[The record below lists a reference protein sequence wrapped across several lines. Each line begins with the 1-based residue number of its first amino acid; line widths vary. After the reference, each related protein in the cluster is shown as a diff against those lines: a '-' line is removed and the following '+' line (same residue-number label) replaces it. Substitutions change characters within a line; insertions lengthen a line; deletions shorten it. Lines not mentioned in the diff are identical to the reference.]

1 MNALYIGS
9 TAGNSGKSMI
19 TMGLGLRLKEQGRKV
34 GYLKPVGRSPITLQ
48 GRLADGD
55 AEFMKQVL
63 GLDEPLD
70 ALCPVV
76 VTQDLVAQGLRGEVP
91 DLLPPIREALGRV
104 AQGKDVV
111 LVGGAGSLTEGMF
124 LGIAGLRLVKTLNL
138 PVLLIDPYQTEV
150 CVDCILSARE
160 ALGDRLLGVVLNR
173 VTPASLAEV
182 SGAVVPFLRRRGIPV
197 LGTVPHDLLLDAITV
212 RQIHGVLGGRV
223 LCGED
228 RLDEFVERFTVG
240 AMDVEGALS
249 YFSRQSN
256 KAVITGGH
264 RSDILMAALETSTRC
279 LVLTGGQAPNDLIV
293 SRAVERG
300 IPILVVPYDTLT
312 TVEKLEGVLG
322 RIRIREERKVAR
334 ARQLID
340 AHLDYEVLQAAWA
353 AFAARRGA

>member
-1 MNALYIGS
+1 MKALYIGS

-19 TMGLGLRLKEQGRKV
+19 TMGLGLHLREQGRKV
-34 GYLKPVGRSPITLQ
+34 GYLKPVGRSPMAQQ

-55 AEFMKQVL
+55 VEFMKRVL
-63 GLDEPLD
+63 SLDEPLD
-70 ALCPVV
+70 EMCPVV
-76 VTQDLVAQGLRGEVP
+76 ITQDLVNQGLRGDLP
-91 DLLPPIREALGRV
+91 DVLPRIQEAFRRV

-124 LGIAGLRLVKTLNL
+124 LGLAGLRLVKALDL
-138 PVLLIDPYQTEV
+138 PILLIDPYLTEV

-160 ALGDRLLGVVLNR
+160 ALGDRLVGVVLNR

-182 SGAVVPFLRRRGIPV
+182 VGAVVPFLQRRGIPV
-197 LGTVPHDLLLDAITV
+197 LGTIPHDLLLDAITV
-212 RQIHGVLGGRV
+212 RQLHGVLGGRV
-223 LCGED
+223 LCAGD
-228 RLDEFVERFTVG
+228 RLDEFVERFSVG
-240 AMDVEGALS
+240 AMDVEAAFS
-249 YFSRQSN
+249 YFSKQPN

-279 LVLTGGQAPNDLIV
+279 LVLTGDQDPNDLIL

-300 IPILVVPYDTLT
+300 IPVLVVPYDTLS
-312 TVEKLEGVLG
+312 TVERLEGVLG

-340 AHLDYEVLQAAWA
+340 AHLDYAALDARWA
-353 AFAARRGA
+353 AFAARRAA

>member
-1 MNALYIGS
+1 MRALYIGS

-19 TMGLGLRLKEQGRKV
+19 TMGLGLRLKEQGQKL
-34 GYLKPVGRSPITLQ
+34 GYLKPVGRSPVAQQ

-63 GLDEPLD
+63 GLDDPLD
-70 ALCPVV
+70 DICPVI
-76 VTQDLVAQGLRGEVP
+76 VTQDLVTQGLRGEVP
-91 DLLPPIREALGRV
+91 ELLPRIQEALGRV
-104 AQGKDVV
+104 GQGKDVV

-124 LGIAGLRLVKTLNL
+124 LGLAGLRLVKALHL
-138 PVLLIDPYQTEV
+138 PVLLIDPYQAEV

-160 ALGDRLLGVVLNR
+160 ALGERLLGVVLNR
-173 VTPASLAEV
+173 VTPPSLAEV
-182 SGAVVPFLRRRGIPV
+182 TGAVVPFLNGRGIPV
-197 LGTVPHDLLLDAITV
+197 LGTIPRDLLLDAITV
-212 RQIHGVLGGRV
+212 RQLHGVLGGRV

-228 RLDEFVERFTVG
+228 RLDEFVERFAVG
-240 AMDVEGALS
+240 AMDVDAALA
-249 YFSRQSN
+249 YFWRQPN

-279 LVLTGGQAPNDLIV
+279 LVLTGGQAPNDLIL

-300 IPILVVPYDTLT
+300 IPILVVATDTLT

-340 AHLDYEVLQAAWA
+340 AHLDYATLGSRWE
-353 AFAARRGA
+353 AFAAKG

>member
-1 MNALYIGS
+1 MKALYIGS

-34 GYLKPVGRSPITLQ
+34 GYFKPVGRWPVALQ

-63 GLDEPLD
+63 ALDEPLD
-70 ALCPVV
+70 DICPVV
-76 VTQDLVAQGLRGEVP
+76 ITQDLLARGLRGEVP
-91 DLLPPIREALGRV
+91 DLLPSIRAAFDRV
-104 AQGKDVV
+104 APGKDAL

-124 LGIAGLRLVKTLNL
+124 LGVAGLRVVKALDL
-138 PVLLIDPYQTEV
+138 PVLLIDPYLNEV
-150 CVDCILSARE
+150 CVDCILLARE

-173 VTPASLAEV
+173 VKPASLAEV
-182 SGAVVPFLRRRGIPV
+182 AGAVVPFLVRRGVPV
-197 LGTVPHDLLLDAITV
+197 LGTIPHDQLLDAITV
-212 RQIHGVLGGRV
+212 RQLHGVLGGRV

-228 RLDEFVERFTVG
+228 RLDEFVERFAVG

-249 YFSRQSN
+249 YFSRQPN

-279 LVLTGGQAPNDLIV
+279 LVLTGGQVPNDLIV

-340 AHLDYEVLQAAWA
+340 AHLDYEALQGVWG
-353 AFAARRGA
+353 AFAARRGV